1 MKYYI
6 YDLYKNR
13 YVKEFENMDEMIQ
26 FLGRNTYLNQDWW
39 SNRSESATKLN
50 QKYKNAYLDEINMN
64 FNDMYL
70 GGICGEYYTR
80 RYMFIDDN
88 WKIYDMR
95 VYWEEIKKEYCRLK
109 DSYSK
114 NKKKENDFCYGDL
127 ISSVSWKKAYLY
139 RYRID
144 PVPHTG
150 HSHGYHF
157 FRHPHTTAE
166 KRSICDEDI
175 YMHTRPKR
183 RHLPSV
189 YDDIYR
195 HNEKS
200 WKKQKIKKQWMK
212 HEKKQDR

>member
-1 MKYYI
+1 MVEDVI

-13 YVKEFENMDEMIQ
+13 YVKEFENMNEMIQ
-26 FLGRNTYLNQDWW
+26 FLGRNTYLNQDCW
-39 SNRSESATKLN
+39 SDRSESATKLD
-50 QKYKNAYLDEINMN
+50 QKYKNAYLDEIN
-64 FNDMYL
+64 
-70 GGICGEYYTR
+70 
-80 RYMFIDDN
+80 IDDN

-114 NKKKENDFCYGDL
+114 NKKKESDFCYGDL

-175 YMHTRPKR
+175 H
-183 RHLPSV
+183 
-189 YDDIYR
+189 
-195 HNEKS
+195 
-200 WKKQKIKKQWMK
+200 KIKQSTPSIGYKVQNGWG
-212 HEKKQDR
+212 